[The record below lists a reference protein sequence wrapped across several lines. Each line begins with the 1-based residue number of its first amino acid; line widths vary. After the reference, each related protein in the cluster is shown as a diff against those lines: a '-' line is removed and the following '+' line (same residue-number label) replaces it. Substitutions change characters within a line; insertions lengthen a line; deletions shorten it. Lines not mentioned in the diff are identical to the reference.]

1 MGPIEKLA
9 TVPTPQYSPNKSFN
23 LQVQNVLNRWG
34 WSAVASGSVLPV
46 LGTKHGGGGGEFI
59 ILVCKKNSTTSR
71 VQYKTI

>member
-46 LGTKHGGGGGEFI
+46 LGTKHP
-59 ILVCKKNSTTSR
+59 VVVNS
-71 VQYKTI
+71 